1 MAEQRENRPNTEGF
15 AGEGTGPEP
24 VALTDD
30 ELAEAEAIAV
40 PSGDITS
47 ALVGAIDE
55 LVEPKSGRD
64 AEDDQD
70 GGGSRR

>member
-24 VALTDD
+24 VGLTDD

-40 PSGDITS
+40 PSGDVTS